1 MRQTPVIA
9 ATAALLLLTLTGC
22 TGTSETAPSAT
33 QSGDVKVEVQRQGTP
48 TVEPLVAETPAVQT
62 LPTDAQFLKDVRKA
76 LTNGR
81 QTQIP
86 NASDEQLL
94 KAGHDACAA
103 VAAGTPEAEI
113 TVIEGE
119 KIDSDWGGYHDSN
132 IILTIAR
139 KYSFC

>member
-9 ATAALLLLTLTGC
+9 ATAALLLLALTGC
-22 TGTSETAPSAT
+22 TGSPASTSSRMPVMSDGAT
-33 QSGDVKVEVQRQGTP
+33 QFPTNTP
-48 TVEPLVAETPAVQT
+48 KPLVAETQAPAAASG
-62 LPTDAQFLKDVRKA
+62 DAQYLKDVRKA

-86 NASDEQLL
+86 NASDEQLI

-103 VAAGTPEAEI
+103 VAAGTPEAKV

-119 KIDSDWGGYHDSN
+119 TFDDNWGGYMDSS

-139 KYSFC
+139 KDGYC